1 MVMGTVWKR
10 MICQVSRLLIHRSV
24 DSPEFCHDLGVSE
37 AFQSGGWIS
46 LGHKQSRGRVTGS
59 GVESVWDWVL
69 SEG

>member
-1 MVMGTVWKR
+1 MVVGTVWEK
-10 MICQVSRLLIHRSV
+10 MICQVSRLLIDCSV
-24 DSPEFCHDLGVSE
+24 DSPGFCHDL
-37 AFQSGGWIS
+37 GGWIS

>member
-1 MVMGTVWKR
+1 MVMGTVWER

-46 LGHKQSRGRVTGS
+46 LGHKQAVKRESYWIWGRKCLGL
-59 GVESVWDWVL
+59 GFE
-69 SEG
+69 